1 MSFFT
6 GDREKQL
13 VKLLRSG
20 DHAAMKE
27 FYSLYGGFLTA
38 VCNRYIA
45 NDEDMKD
52 VMQDVMIC
60 IFTHIKDFE
69 YRGKGSL
76 KAWAS
81 RITANESL
89 HFLRAQ
95 KKDRFTELSQDLPEE
110 ADDPPLDDVP
120 PEVIQE
126 FITELPPGYRTV
138 FNLYVFQ
145 DYSHEEIA
153 QKLGI
158 KRDSSASQL
167 HRAKNILAKK
177 INEYRKNKIQSR

>member
-20 DHAAMKE
+20 DNAAMKE

-45 NDEDMKD
+45 NNEDLKD
-52 VMQDVMIC
+52 VMQNVMIS
-60 IFTHIKDFE
+60 ILTHINDFE

-76 KAWAS
+76 RAWAS

-110 ADDPPLDDVP
+110 ADDPPIDDIP
-120 PEVIQE
+120 PEVIQK

-153 QKLGI
+153 QQLGI

-177 INEYRKNKIQSR
+177 INEYRKNKLQSQ